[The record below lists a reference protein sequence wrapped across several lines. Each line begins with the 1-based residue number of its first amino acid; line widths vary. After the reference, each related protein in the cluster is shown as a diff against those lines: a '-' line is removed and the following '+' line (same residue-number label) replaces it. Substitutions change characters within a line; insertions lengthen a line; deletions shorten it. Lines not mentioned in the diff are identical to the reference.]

1 MIRIHLEN
9 KSVTKIIRLP
19 ELGMY
24 HEVIVLYSD
33 SDLIRGSASGI
44 MDPGPG
50 LVLEQILIS
59 IFLIFSA

>member
-1 MIRIHLEN
+1 
-9 KSVTKIIRLP
+9 
-19 ELGMY
+19 MY

-44 MDPGPG
+44 RDPGPG
-50 LVLEQILIS
+50 LVLEQIPIS